1 MRRFGFQAAAIGLAG
16 LLAQPLHAEVTDQFD
31 NGFAIALSAETTAG
45 KSDAWKMLTAPAQW
59 WSSEHTWSGDAA
71 NLYIDSQATG
81 CFCEKL
87 PRPADAPEGQR
98 MGSVEHG
105 HIVYAD
111 PQRGVLRLIG
121 GLGPLQSEP
130 VTGVLTVV
138 LKPHEGGTRIE
149 WTYVVDGHMRMKAE
163 DMAPLVDK
171 VLGEQIERLADK
183 LGKPEEPAG
192 EPAEAA
198 DKEPPEKPSE

>member
-16 LLAQPLHAEVTDQFD
+16 LLAQPLQAEVADQFD
-31 NGFAIALSAETTAG
+31 SGFAIALSAETTAS

-59 WSSEHTWSGDAA
+59 WSSQHTWSGDAA

-121 GLGPLQSEP
+121 DACSNKDLSSARDVP
-130 VTGVLTVV
+130 V
-138 LKPHEGGTRIE
+138 
-149 WTYVVDGHMRMKAE
+149 
-163 DMAPLVDK
+163 
-171 VLGEQIERLADK
+171 RLSGFGRRNAD
-183 LGKPEEPAG
+183 LLPVGRARFE
-192 EPAEAA
+192 
-198 DKEPPEKPSE
+198 